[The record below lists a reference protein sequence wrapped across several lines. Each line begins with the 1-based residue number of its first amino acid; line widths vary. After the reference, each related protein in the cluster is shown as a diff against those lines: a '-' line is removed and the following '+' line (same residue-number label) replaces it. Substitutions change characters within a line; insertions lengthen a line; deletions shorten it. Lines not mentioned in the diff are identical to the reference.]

1 MLTCFKPP
9 CFKTTMLQNHHAS
22 NHHASSSWPMSKVTY
37 KKTQIPT
44 HANRAHAIV
53 LHLHTV
59 RLQICSWPMDP
70 RPLPWQGAWGQS
82 WYVGMQAALL
92 ALRGMLLPPVL
103 SYALRRLSLGFAR
116 SWDVPQPTP
125 LLMGVFLFVRSAMRE
140 YTCLWHT
147 HTHTCASSVQ
157 ATRRPHAHGLHSCMW
172 PARGAHSGNR
182 RVSRGPLCG
191 ICWRLSCKRVPLPWA
206 PWQVLAQPSSDR
218 SQVTTASNAG
228 RAGEQEAPGAVA
240 KLRARAD
247 HKRRPSLRVRTV
259 RLRLCLRHFRMRHPE
274 PQLVHDSTAK
284 LRMACP

>member
-147 HTHTCASSVQ
+147 HTHLCFQRAGHEK
-157 ATRRPHAHGLHSCMW
+157 ATRTWSAQLHVACT
-172 PARGAHSGNR
+172 RGTFRQQA
-182 RVSRGPLCG
+182 C
-191 ICWRLSCKRVPLPWA
+191 
-206 PWQVLAQPSSDR
+206 
-218 SQVTTASNAG
+218 VTRASVWNLL
-228 RAGEQEAPGAVA
+228 EA
-240 KLRARAD
+240 KLQEGASAMGT
-247 HKRRPSLRVRTV
+247 L
-259 RLRLCLRHFRMRHPE
+259 
-274 PQLVHDSTAK
+274 AG
-284 LRMACP
+284 ACAAFK